1 MIAAEHNAAEEQSAI
16 LRIHEAKAS
25 ADKSVE
31 LAILKRQRAQFLMEN
46 ADLAMYRATMALR
59 IADAAAEILDIQQ
72 AVDHFL
78 D

>member
-16 LRIHEAKAS
+16 LRIQEAKAS

-31 LAILKRQRAQFLMEN
+31 LAILKRQRAQLLMEN
-46 ADLAMYRATMALR
+46 ADLAMYRATMAIR
-59 IADAAAEILDIQQ
+59 IADAAGENLDLKQ
-72 AVDHFL
+72 AADHFL